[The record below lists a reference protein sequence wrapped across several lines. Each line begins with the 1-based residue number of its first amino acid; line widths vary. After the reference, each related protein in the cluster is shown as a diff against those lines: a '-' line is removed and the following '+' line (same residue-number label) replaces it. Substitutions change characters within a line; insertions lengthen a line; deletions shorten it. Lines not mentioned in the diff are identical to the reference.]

1 MRKIG
6 LFNIGRL
13 GLVKS
18 AGTGKTDINKMI
30 EKWIPKHMVFWY
42 DMSKPVDV
50 YTQNFNDWQNYN
62 PNSVSITNNKIVVN
76 GLIDNF
82 RIASIGKETE
92 SFSVFI
98 EGLGDKNLVYR
109 VKLDENSDQ
118 ITNIKLKDGK
128 NVLPHS
134 FATTVTFM
142 GASGVTDYI
151 GLTIT
156 YLPSGQSVSTNEIL
170 KANPYLQDFSGNNR
184 PLKLNNFLFAAM
196 SGVGGYELNWTDQS
210 IWSRFLGSRFN
221 GAIEPHKITVTS
233 ALGSY
238 NIMETKVPSYAKKF
252 KVRIDGIVD
261 ETVAYKYINASGT
274 LVSFDIKEDGE
285 YELPSNNTVE
295 GNYNMGWAILVN
307 SYPHTCNITIEQ
319 IPSYPNALV
328 TDGVDDYGQV
338 QNLQQGVKVL
348 FVTINPFID
357 GKFIY
362 DQRLNTTEPWL
373 FAVFNDKGSIAYNSR
388 NSNGKTYIDGT
399 LNESTIVSA
408 LLNKKQIIT
417 IVNNDVTGDKT
428 KTPVFF
434 SNTDHNSGWISSA
447 FYNSIGFDSV
457 PTKETDGFTEQDLID
472 YYIPKAIVTIT
483 VVDVSG
489 SPIQD
494 ATVTVGGVQYKT
506 LSDGTVKV
514 RGMANGTMSL
524 SVKKDGYMP
533 FSNNSWKLA
542 DSRITLEVLRNTVIT
557 ENGYSIL
564 LENNGLILTE

>member
-156 YLPSGQSVSTNEIL
+156 WLPSGQSVSTNEIL

-210 IWSRFLGSRFN
+210 IWYRFLGSRFN

-252 KVRIDGIVD
+252 KVKIDGIVD

-434 SNTDHNSGWISSA
+434 SNTDHDSGWISSA
-447 FYNSIGFDSV
+447 FYNSFGFDSV

>member
-6 LFNIGRL
+6 LFNIGKL

-18 AGTGKTDINKMI
+18 AGKAKTDISKVI

-50 YTQNFNDWQNYN
+50 YAENFNDWTKFTGAKYTVTNK
-62 PNSVSITNNKIVVN
+62 SVNITNFDAVN
-76 GLIDNF
+76 NACIY
-82 RIASIGKETE
+82 IAKSKKFNGI
-92 SFSVFI
+92 
-98 EGLGDKNLVYR
+98 
-109 VKLDENSDQ
+109 
-118 ITNIKLKDGK
+118 
-128 NVLPHS
+128 
-134 FATTVTFM
+134 
-142 GASGVTDYI
+142 
-151 GLTIT
+151 TIT
-156 YLPSGQSVSTNEIL
+156 VDGLLDGQEIAWGYNNNPLVRMPKNGTYTLEPIDSVTKNISFRSINIVGACNITITQLPSGQSVPTNEIL

-196 SGVGGYELNWTDQS
+196 SGVGGYDISSTNILPDRANV
-210 IWSRFLGSRFN
+210 
-221 GAIEPHKITVTS
+221 TVTDNRIIHITKKLS
-233 ALGSY
+233 TTDNMV
-238 NIMETKVPSYAKKF
+238 NIVPANSNPTHKF
-252 KVRIDGIVD
+252 KVTGLSDGRQ
-261 ETVAYKYINASGT
+261 
-274 LVSFDIKEDGE
+274 VS
-285 YELPSNNTVE
+285 
-295 GNYNMGWAILVN
+295 LVN
-307 SYPHTCNITIEQ
+307 RNGGFYTFDNGEHEVTLTYPEGTTSLYNTIGVTGDIGDMDVTIEFL
-319 IPSYPNALV
+319 PKYPNALI
-328 TDGVDDYGQV
+328 TDGVDDYGV
-338 QNLQQGVKVL
+338 VENLQQGVKVL

-428 KTPVFF
+428 KTPIFF

-447 FYNSIGFDSV
+447 FYNSFGFDSV
-457 PTKETDGFTEQDLID
+457 PTKQNDGFTEQDLID

-533 FSNNSWKLA
+533 FSDNSWKFA
-542 DSRITLEVLRNTVIT
+542 DSRITLDVLRNTVIT

-564 LENNGLILTE
+564 LENDGLILTE